1 MTQGEILEDVNPT
14 RMELLKLKD
23 RIELAKKGHKLLK
36 EKRDALIMEFFDL
49 VKKASEV
56 RERAVERL
64 MKAYE
69 KLAAAKTTVGAA
81 GVRCAS
87 MAAAEEVRVDVG
99 SRNVMGVVVPIL
111 ERVSGDGGVRL
122 TYGFADT
129 SGALDEAAR
138 AFREALDAVLELAEI
153 EETLRLMAEEIERT
167 KRRVN
172 ALEHIV
178 IPRLENTEKYIEM
191 KLDEQERENFVRL
204 KRVKSLIERRRV
216 EEIEE
221 RLRESGAELPEL
233 E

>member
-1 MTQGEILEDVNPT
+1 MTQQDILEDVNPT

-56 RERAVERL
+56 RERAVEKL

-122 TYGFADT
+122 AYGFADT
-129 SGALDEAAR
+129 SGALDEAVH

-178 IPRLENTEKYIEM
+178 IPRLESTEKYIEM

-204 KRVKSLIERRRV
+204 KRVKSMIERRRV
-216 EEIEE
+216 EELEE